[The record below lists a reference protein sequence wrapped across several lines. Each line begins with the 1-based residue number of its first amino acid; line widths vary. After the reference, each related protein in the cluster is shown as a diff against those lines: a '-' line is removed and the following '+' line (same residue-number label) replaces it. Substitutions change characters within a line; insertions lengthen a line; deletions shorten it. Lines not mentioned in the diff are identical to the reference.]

1 MAEKNKTDNNKPV
14 RKTGKGAIANWR
26 EPDVKDGDN
35 ANFLSVSMKLF
46 NLPKVDLHNPDE
58 VEDRLNQYFQIYY
71 EADLKPTVAGMA
83 MALGVDRRRL
93 WEIRTG
99 NYNTQK
105 EIANLP
111 TSVKD
116 LVKKAYFIL
125 ENQWESYM
133 QQGKINPVS
142 GIFLGKNNFGYRD
155 QQEMVLT
162 PNTNNEP
169 DYDVEAIKKRLSA
182 PDVVVVDGESSEE

>member
-26 EPDVKDGDN
+26 EPDVEDGDN

-83 MALGVDRRRL
+83 MALGIDRRRL
-93 WEIRTG
+93 WEIKNGVVDR
-99 NYNTQK
+99 NQD
-105 EIANLP
+105 LP
-111 TSVKD
+111 TLTRD

-169 DYDVEAIKKRLSA
+169 DYDVEAIKKRLST
-182 PDVVVVDGESSEE
+182 PDVIVVDGDSSEE

>member
-26 EPDVKDGDN
+26 EPDVEDGDN

-83 MALGVDRRRL
+83 MALGIDRRRL
-93 WEIRTG
+93 WEISNEVVDR
-99 NYNTQK
+99 NQD
-105 EIANLP
+105 LP
-111 TSVKD
+111 TLTRD

-182 PDVVVVDGESSEE
+182 PDVIIVDGDSSEE

>member
-26 EPDVKDGDN
+26 EPDVDDGDN
-35 ANFLSVSMKLF
+35 AHIMSVSMKLF
-46 NLPKVDLHNPDE
+46 NLPKVDLHKPDE
-58 VEDRLNQYFQIYY
+58 VQDRLNQYFQIYC

-93 WEIRTG
+93 WEIKNG
-99 NYNTQK
+99 VKMGGQSEYD
-105 EIANLP
+105 LP
-111 TSVKD
+111 TLTLD
-116 LVKKAYFIL
+116 LVKKAYFLL
-125 ENQWESYM
+125 ENQWETYM

-182 PDVVVVDGESSEE
+182 PDVIVVDGENSEE

>member
-26 EPDVKDGDN
+26 EPDVEDGDN

-83 MALGVDRRRL
+83 MALGIDRRRL
-93 WEIRTG
+93 WEIKNGVVDR
-99 NYNTQK
+99 NQD
-105 EIANLP
+105 LP
-111 TSVKD
+111 TLTRD

-182 PDVVVVDGESSEE
+182 PDVIVVDGDSSEE

>member
-26 EPDVKDGDN
+26 EPDVEDGDN

-58 VEDRLNQYFQIYY
+58 VEHRLNQYFQIYY

-83 MALGVDRRRL
+83 MALGVARRRL
-93 WEIRTG
+93 WEIRNG
-99 NYNTQK
+99 VKMGGQSEYD
-105 EIANLP
+105 LP
-111 TSVKD
+111 TLTLD
-116 LVKKAYFIL
+116 LVKKAYFLL
-125 ENQWESYM
+125 ENQWETYM

-142 GIFLGKNNFGYRD
+142 GIFLGKNNFGYKD

-169 DYDVEAIKKRLSA
+169 DYDVESIKKRLSP
-182 PDVVVVDGESSEE
+182 PDAIIVDGEVSEE